1 MANFNNIGATGYD
14 TKAYDSLLDKADA
27 ETGDQAIADY
37 KKLNQ
42 MLIDDVAYIPLY
54 YSNGAYLFKPYVKG
68 AGANNFFEYRW
79 NEIQLTAH

>member
-1 MANFNNIGATGYD
+1 
-14 TKAYDSLLDKADA
+14 
-27 ETGDQAIADY
+27 
-37 KKLNQ
+37 

-68 AGANNFFEYRW
+68 AGANNFFEYHW